1 LATSPVETTLTA
13 ALATPS
19 VESTLTAALAISSV
33 ESTLTAALATSS
45 VESTLTAAPTRLL
58 KKLSL
63 GGFTYP
69 KNENCG
75 EQEYRLLHYFKIG
88 G

>member
-1 LATSPVETTLTA
+1 LATSP
-13 ALATPS
+13 
-19 VESTLTAALAISSV
+19 VESTLTAALATSSV